1 MYIPNR
7 PRHYRMKKTELKE
20 KNGTVINLNH
30 PVLSQ
35 DPTSERWFHGQLP
48 GKEAERMLKEKGE
61 DGRFLV
67 RASQSQP
74 GNFVLSIREVRPLGL
89 PAVFATTIAPLLWW
103 LRCRRCQ
110 SDLIRSGRPTFTR

>member
-1 MYIPNR
+1 
-7 PRHYRMKKTELKE
+7 MKKTELKE

-74 GNFVLSIREVRPLGL
+74 GNFVLSIREVRPLGCRPSL
-89 PAVFATTIAPLLWW
+89 PRRLLAALVAPL
-103 LRCRRCQ
+103 
-110 SDLIRSGRPTFTR
+110 PTVSA